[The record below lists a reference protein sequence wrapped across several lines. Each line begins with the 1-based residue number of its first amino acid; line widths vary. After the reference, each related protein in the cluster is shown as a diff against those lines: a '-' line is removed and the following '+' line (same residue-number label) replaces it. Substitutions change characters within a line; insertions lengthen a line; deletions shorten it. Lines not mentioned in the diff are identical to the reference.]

1 MEYRDE
7 DAMQQYRASLIS
19 EGGPIKQRIDSYA
32 ADADT
37 TKEPVKALVDGEA
50 IELAIVPRD
59 RDIGAEA
66 AASQPG
72 REAVEIALL
81 RLRSVRIPG
90 AG

>member
-50 IELAIVPRD
+50 IVPRD

-81 RLRSVRIPG
+81 RLRSLRIPG